1 MFCPYNSEDLC
12 PENNLTDEIFDQLS
26 KLTLD
31 QLKSLNLSKNKF
43 TSNGIGKLFEEKT
56 MNNLLIL
63 DLSGNI
69 DIDCI
74 TLIFLRTRFSNL
86 TIYH

>member
-1 MFCPYNSEDLC
+1 
-12 PENNLTDEIFDQLS
+12 DQLN

-63 DLSGNI
+63 DLSENI
-69 DIDCI
+69 DIDYI
-74 TLIFLRTRFSNL
+74 TLIFLRTRFPNL